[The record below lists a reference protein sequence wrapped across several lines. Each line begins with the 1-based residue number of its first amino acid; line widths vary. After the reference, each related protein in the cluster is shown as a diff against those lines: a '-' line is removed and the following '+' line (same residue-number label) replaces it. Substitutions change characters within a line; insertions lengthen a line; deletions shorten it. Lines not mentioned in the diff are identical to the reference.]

1 MSSTDPRPRRS
12 ATATAP
18 APSCSCQG
26 RRHTDICQRACA
38 RAACPGAASGEELLA
53 SYLNRRG
60 RAREIVCCEGAA
72 GSRLVVD
79 RDRLTRRD
87 RRLLAHLAPDEPPA
101 NAARVCELYLASRE
115 PGRFRRVEP
124 DDLSSPLPTE
134 LQGQAPAES
143 EQSGF
148 VAELCEARDIRYL
161 LATMPG
167 RATVPELRWCRRG
180 DAGDP
185 LGEPVSVREVVG
197 AIESYEPVRRLTA
210 AAIQRHR
217 RSRCTS
223 VATICVELERLNASR
238 IVLNRGLRETVVRAV
253 ESSDLSMSEI
263 ALRCGR
269 VKRDRRGF
277 LSGETTWLAR
287 RLGLV
292 CEGGASLPSP
302 WVHSDVLALIA
313 RRGLGIPPRE
323 AEIA

>member
-1 MSSTDPRPRRS
+1 MSSTHPRTRRS
-12 ATATAP
+12 ATAAAP
-18 APSCSCQG
+18 APSCQG
-26 RRHTDICQRACA
+26 RRHIELRQRAYA
-38 RAACPGAASGEELLA
+38 GAACPRLASGDELLA
-53 SYLNRRG
+53 SYLDG
-60 RAREIVCCEGAA
+60 TGKPREIVCCEGAA

-79 RDRLTRRD
+79 RDRLTCGD
-87 RRLLAHLAPDEPPA
+87 RRLLAHLASDELPA
-101 NAARVCELYLASRE
+101 NAERVCELYLESGE
-115 PGRFRRVEP
+115 PGRCRRVEP

-134 LQGQAPAES
+134 LQGQAPAGTDDS
-143 EQSGF
+143 EV
-148 VAELCEARDIRYL
+148 VAEPCEARGIRYL

-167 RATVPELRWCRRG
+167 RASVPELRWCERS

-185 LGEPVSVREVVG
+185 LREPVSVRDVVG

-217 RSRCTS
+217 RNRCTS
-223 VATICVELERLNASR
+223 VSTICVELERLNASR
-238 IVLNRGLRETVVRAV
+238 IVLNRGLRETVLRAV

-269 VKRDRRGF
+269 VKRDRRGL